1 MTRNLILAT
10 AGHVDHG
17 KTALVKALTGV
28 ETDRLPEERKRGIT
42 IDLGFAHLALPGFS
56 LGVIDVPGHEDF
68 VRNMIAGIGS
78 IDLALL
84 VVAADDGWMAQT
96 EEHLQIL
103 DYLGVA
109 HGVVAITKSDLGDAH
124 KVATDVRGKLAGSSL
139 ANAPIVSTSV
149 RDGTGLDLL
158 AQEIA
163 RVCVTIPLPREI
175 GKPRLFVD
183 RAFTIRGSGTIVT
196 GTLSGGQ
203 LARGEIVAL
212 QPQNLR
218 TRIRTLQSHN
228 HSREIALPATRT
240 ALNLPDL
247 QPNEIPRG
255 SVVTTMDRA
264 KSSRSLDVLVRRSSR
279 SVLPPLKNLS
289 AVQLHYGSAR
299 LLARV
304 TLLDR
309 RELATGEEAIARLRL
324 AQPVFAFLGDRFI
337 LRDSSA
343 RRTIAGGVILDADAD
358 GTKFR
363 STSQREFLKARA
375 AAPNDLQTSLRT
387 QVQRDRFASKNQ
399 LLLKSNFSAGEIES
413 ALEDLICTSDFIECD
428 ALVVAKVCW
437 QLLVQRVSKA
447 IDAAHAARPN
457 EIGIGLSELRAGLAP
472 NDAPLFESLLRH
484 LSENGFERVG
494 NSVRRRTHQL
504 SLPAELQSAGAGIRA
519 ALRARRFDPPSRKEL
534 APTPQAQKAL
544 RFLCDTGEVLHLGN
558 EVILSASAFAEMKE
572 RVTATLRTRG
582 ATTTSELRQTLGTTR
597 RVLVPVLEH
606 FDRIGLTI
614 RQGDRRS
621 LR

>member
-28 ETDRLPEERKRGIT
+28 QTDRLPEEKKRGIT

-68 VRNMIAGIGS
+68 IRNMIAGIGS

-103 DYLGVA
+103 DYLAVA
-109 HGVVAITKSDLGDAH
+109 HGVVAITKSDLSDAK
-124 KVATDVRGKLAGSSL
+124 KVSAVVREQLKGSSL
-139 ANAPIVSTSV
+139 GNAPIVPTSV
-149 RDGTGLDLL
+149 KNGNGLDLL
-158 AQEIA
+158 SHELV
-163 RVCVTIPLPREI
+163 RVCAAISPLREI
-175 GKPRLFVD
+175 GKARLFVD
-183 RAFTIRGSGTIVT
+183 RAFTIRGSGTVVT

-203 LARGEIVAL
+203 LSRGETVAL

-218 TRIRTLQSHN
+218 ARIRTLQSHN
-228 HSREIALPATRT
+228 QSQEIAVPGTRT

-255 SVVTTMDRA
+255 SVLTTMDLA
-264 KSSRSLDVLVRRSSR
+264 ESSRTLDVLLMRSPR
-279 SVLPPLKNLS
+279 SASPPLKNLS
-289 AVQLHYGSAR
+289 AVQLHYGSVR
-299 LLARV
+299 QLARV
-304 TLLDR
+304 TLVDR
-309 RELATGEEAIARLRL
+309 RELAAGEQTIARLRL
-324 AQPVFAFLGDRFI
+324 AEPVFAFLGDRFI

-343 RRTIAGGVILDADAD
+343 RRTIAGGVILDADAE

-363 STSQREFLKARA
+363 SSSQRDFLKARA
-375 AAPNDLQTSLRT
+375 AAPNDLQVLLRS
-387 QVQRDRFASKNQ
+387 QLQRDRIAPKIE
-399 LLLKSNFSAGEIES
+399 LLLKSNFSAGEIEA
-413 ALEDLICTSDFIECD
+413 ALQELIRGGDFVECD
-428 ALVVAKVCW
+428 AFVVASAW
-437 QLLVQRVSKA
+437 WRALVARATKA
-447 IDAAHAARPN
+447 IDAAHTTRPN
-457 EIGIGLSELRAGLAP
+457 EIGADLSALRAGFAP

-494 NSVRRRTHQL
+494 KSVRRRTHRP
-504 SLPAELQSAGAGIRA
+504 SLPRELQSVGSTIRA
-519 ALRARRFDPPSRKEL
+519 ALLARRFDPPSRKEL
-534 APTPQAQKAL
+534 APTAQAQEAL
-544 RFLCDTGEVLHLGN
+544 RFLCDTGEVLRLSDD
-558 EVILSASAFAEMKE
+558 VVLSASAFAEMKE
-572 RVTATLRTRG
+572 RVTANLRARG
-582 ATTTSELRQTLGTTR
+582 AASTSELRQMLGTTR
-597 RVLVPVLEH
+597 RILVPLLEH
-606 FDRIGLTI
+606 FDRIGLTN

>member
-1 MTRNLILAT
+1 MTRNVILAT

-17 KTALVKALTGV
+17 KTALVKALTGI
-28 ETDRLPEERKRGIT
+28 ETDRLPEEKKRGIT

-103 DYLGVA
+103 DYLAVA
-109 HGVVAITKSDLGDAH
+109 HGVVAITKSDLADAK
-124 KVATDVRGKLAGSSL
+124 KVAAEVRVKLQGSSL
-139 ANAPIVSTSV
+139 GDAPIIPTSV
-149 RDGTGLDLL
+149 KDGRGVELL
-158 AQEIA
+158 AQELA
-163 RVCVTIPLPREI
+163 RVCATIPPSREI

-183 RAFTIRGSGTIVT
+183 RAFTIRGSGTVIT

-203 LARGEIVAL
+203 LSRGEPVAL

-228 HSREIALPATRT
+228 QPEEIALPSTRT

-255 SVVTTMDRA
+255 SVLTTMDRA
-264 KSSRSLDVLVRRSSR
+264 ESSRTLDVLLTRSGR
-279 SVLPPLKNLS
+279 SASPPLKNFS
-289 AVQLHYGSAR
+289 AIQLHYGSAR
-299 LLARV
+299 LLARI
-304 TLLDR
+304 TLLNR
-309 RELATGEEAIARLRL
+309 RELAAGEQTIARLRL
-324 AQPVFAFLGDRFI
+324 TEPVFAFLGDRFI

-358 GTKFR
+358 RTKFR

-375 AAPNDLQTSLRT
+375 AAPNDLQTLLRT
-387 QVQRDRFASKNQ
+387 QLQRDRVAPKNA
-399 LLLKSNFSAGEIES
+399 LLLKSNFSAGEIEA
-413 ALEDLICTSDFIECD
+413 ALQELIRSSDFTECD
-428 ALVVAKVCW
+428 ALVVSSVWW
-437 QLLVQRVSKA
+437 QTIVKRATKA
-447 IDAAHAARPN
+447 IDAMHNARPN
-457 EIGIGLSELRAGLAP
+457 EIGIDLAALRVSLAL
-472 NDAPLFESLLRH
+472 DDEHLFESLLRH
-484 LSENGFERVG
+484 LCENGFERVG
-494 NSVRRRTHQL
+494 KSVRRRTHRP
-504 SLPAELQSAGAGIRA
+504 SLPPELQSIGATIRA
-519 ALRARRFDPPSRKEL
+519 ALLARPFDPPSRKEL
-534 APTPQAQKAL
+534 APTARAQEAL
-544 RFLCDTGEVLHLGN
+544 RFLCDTSEVLRLGD

-572 RVTATLRTRG
+572 RVTATLRARG
-582 ATTTSELRQTLGTTR
+582 AATTSELRQMLGTTR
-597 RVLVPVLEH
+597 RILVPLLEH
-606 FDRIGLTI
+606 FDRVGLTT